1 MAQMIEEEVNK
12 KGAVAAAPKARK
24 RKGVDKW
31 KTKKWFTVLAPAV
44 FQNSSMGQ
52 TPGEEAENVMG
63 RTIYVSGR
71 EITGNIKKSQLMVEF
86 KVNSV
91 QGLNAYTE
99 LAGIAVQPS
108 AVRRLVRRRSS
119 KVESSDNATCKDGT
133 RIRIKSVALAANHI
147 SAPQR
152 AEVRRILKNEML
164 KVAAGFEYE
173 GLLNHFITG
182 DPTTEMVA
190 PIRKIAPMKRV
201 DVLKIVRLSAAT
213 TSSAPA
219 AK

>member
-1 MAQMIEEEVNK
+1 MAQMIVEEEKDNK
-12 KGAVAAAPKARK
+12 KQEKPTVSKARK

-31 KTKKWFTVLAPAV
+31 KTKKWYTVLAPAV
-44 FQNSSMGQ
+44 FQNSPMGQ

-133 RIRIKSVALAANHI
+133 RVRIKSVALAANHI

-182 DPTTEMVA
+182 DPTTEMVV

-201 DVLKIVRLSAAT
+201 DILKIIRLSSPAV
-213 TSSAPA
+213 A